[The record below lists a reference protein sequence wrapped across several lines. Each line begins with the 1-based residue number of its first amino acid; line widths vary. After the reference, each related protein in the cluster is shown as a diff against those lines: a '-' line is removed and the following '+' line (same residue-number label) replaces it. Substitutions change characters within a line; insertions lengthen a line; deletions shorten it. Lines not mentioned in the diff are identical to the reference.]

1 MKTDVQQLDSL
12 ITKIVSSLP
21 IVQLEC
27 AELSTWHIESVS
39 KYNWPKACKSA
50 LGGGQNKDFYFRLF
64 MKV

>member
-12 ITKIVSSLP
+12 ITKVVSSLT

-39 KYNWPKACKSA
+39 KYNGPNACKSA
-50 LGGGQNKDFYFRLF
+50 LGGGQSKDFYFRLF